1 MVIGMSTPSGP
12 GPSTPSGAG
21 GAGKGIGGSSAG
33 LKTPASGATG
43 KGAASSAGAAK
54 TAGAGASGK
63 GAEAV
68 KKTPAAASPRPAAK
82 GALPG
87 KSPGAGPKGPS
98 VMSVGKSLTDPSTS
112 AQDKAMAGATAAV
125 TAVASA
131 AASPV
136 AGKVVATLAGSKG
149 GQKVIA
155 VIAGIMAAGLLAV
168 VVLVATVVQA
178 ASMVVGAGEAT
189 VPGGTNLG
197 QCASLGTAAALTA
210 DQQANATAI
219 VTAVTARG
227 LAASDAAITI
237 MTALTES
244 GLNNVD
250 HGDLAGPDS
259 RGLFQQR
266 DSWGTPAQRMDP
278 ATATGF
284 FLDRMTATALKVYRT
299 DILVN
304 ASPESRDGIQPWM
317 VAQSVQISAFATG
330 SNYQA
335 QYVRAVSIVTSMLG
349 SAPAN
354 AQRWADS
361 AGLTLTPAPVGPV
374 VVAAPVKASTGTDS
388 CVTDA
393 GVGAWG
399 GFSNGKVDVA
409 AMQTISWAPTQML
422 RPDAAAALEAMNKAY
437 SAVFSVDITITD
449 SYRDLATQV
458 ATKAEKGHMAATP
471 GTSNHGWGLAVD
483 LGGGINQWS
492 TLQRIWMVA
501 NAPAFGWES
510 PAWAQPGRGE
520 EEPWHWEFNGK
531 TTTLTPNGAV

>member
-1 MVIGMSTPSGP
+1 M
-12 GPSTPSGAG
+12 
-21 GAGKGIGGSSAG
+21 
-33 LKTPASGATG
+33 
-43 KGAASSAGAAK
+43 
-54 TAGAGASGK
+54 
-63 GAEAV
+63 
-68 KKTPAAASPRPAAK
+68 AAASPRPAAK

-87 KSPGAGPKGPS
+87 KSPGAGPKGSS
-98 VMSVGKSLTDPSTS
+98 VVSVGKSLTDPNTS

-125 TAVASA
+125 TAIASA

-136 AGKVVATLAGSKG
+136 AGKVVGALAGSKG

-155 VIAGIMAAGLLAV
+155 VIAGITAAALLAV

-178 ASMVVGAGEAT
+178 ASMVVNAGEAT
-189 VPGGTNLG
+189 VQSDTNTG

-210 DQQANATAI
+210 EQQANATAVI
-219 VTAVTARG
+219 TAVTARG
-227 LAASDAAITI
+227 LGTSDAAIAI

-244 GLNNVD
+244 GLHNVD
-250 HGDLAGPDS
+250 HGDVAGPDS

-266 DSWGTPAQRMDP
+266 DSWGTLEQRMDP

-284 FLDRMTATALKVYRT
+284 FLDRMTSPALKVYRT
-299 DILVN
+299 DNLVN
-304 ASPESRDGIQPWM
+304 ASPESRGGVQPWL

-335 QYVRAVSIVTSMLG
+335 QYVRAVSIVTSMMG
-349 SAPAN
+349 SAPGN
-354 AQRWADS
+354 AQSWADS
-361 AGLTLTPAPVGPV
+361 AGLTLTPAVVIPVA
-374 VVAAPVKASTGTDS
+374 VVAPVEASTAPDG

-399 GFSNGKVDVA
+399 GFSNGAVDVA
-409 AMQTISWAPTQML
+409 AMQTISWAPSQML

-437 SAVFSVDITITD
+437 SAVFKVDITITD
-449 SYRDLATQV
+449 SYRDYATQV
-458 ATKAEKGHMAATP
+458 TTKAEKGHMAATP

-501 NAPAFGWES
+501 NAPGFGWES

-531 TTTLTPNGAV
+531 TTTLTPIGAV